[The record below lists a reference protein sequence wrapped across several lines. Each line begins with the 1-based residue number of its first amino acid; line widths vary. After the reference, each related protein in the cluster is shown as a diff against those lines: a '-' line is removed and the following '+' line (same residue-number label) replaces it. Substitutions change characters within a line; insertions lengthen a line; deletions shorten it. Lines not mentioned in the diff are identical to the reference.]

1 VASRIEDY
9 AMIGD
14 GRSGALVSAGGS
26 IDWLCVPRFDSD
38 ACCAALLGTKAN
50 GFWRIAPLEPATRTR
65 AYRGDTLVLDTE
77 FTDDRGHVRLT
88 DFMPVGTDAP
98 VVVRQI
104 EGLRGSMRLGC
115 ALLLRFDYGLVR
127 PRVRRQDDALLAI
140 AGSDLLALRAPV
152 VMECSDDDC
161 LASEFTVEEGQTMS
175 LVLSYGPSHCPPPA
189 ALDVAA
195 ALDST
200 LSYWRAWAGQF
211 DRQTPWRDA
220 VTRSLL
226 TLKGLT
232 YHPTGGLVAALTT
245 SLPEMPGGASN
256 WDYRYCWLRDATF
269 TVGALLNAGY
279 QGEAK
284 QWRDWMLRAIA
295 ADPDKMRIMYRLDG
309 NRRLDEANLDWLS
322 GYEGAAPVRLGNK
335 AADQRQ
341 IDVVGELLDALDL
354 MERGGIEPTEEV
366 LAAERDLAQ
375 HLEKTWQ
382 NPGHGLWESRSRPE
396 HYTYSKAMAWVGV
409 DRLLSR
415 HENRGGADEA
425 AQGHLRT
432 LRRRIHD
439 EILERAWNHA
449 RGHFVDRYGGE
460 QLDASL
466 LLLPLVGFLPADDPR
481 MAATI
486 DAIEQNLGS
495 EGLVWRTPSGGAS
508 AQGAFIA
515 CSCWL
520 ADCRSMQG
528 RRQEAVAIFER
539 VLALRN
545 DVGLL
550 SEEYHPGLRRLMGNF
565 PQALSHLAL
574 INTAL
579 GLSGPVLQRGGG

>member
-1 VASRIEDY
+1 MASRIEDY

-14 GRSGALVSAGGS
+14 GRSGALVSITGS
-26 IDWLCVPRFDSD
+26 IDWLCLPRFDSE

-50 GFWRIAPLEPATRTR
+50 GFWQIGPCAPANQKR
-65 AYRGDTLVLDTE
+65 AYRGDTLVLETE
-77 FTDDRGHVRLT
+77 FSDERGRVRLT
-88 DFMPVGTDAP
+88 DFMAVGTDAP
-98 VVVRQI
+98 VLVRQI
-104 EGLRGSMRLGC
+104 EGLDGQMQVRCDL
-115 ALLLRFDYGLVR
+115 ALRFDYGLLR
-127 PRVRRQDDALLAI
+127 PRVRRQDDVLLAI
-140 AGSDLLALRAPV
+140 AGSDLLAVRAPV
-152 VMECSDDDC
+152 ALNSSEDGC
-161 LASEFTVEEGQTMS
+161 LAAEFEVNAGQT
-175 LVLSYGPSHCPPPA
+175 LTFTLSYGSSHCPPPA
-189 ALDVAA
+189 AIDSGQLLA
-195 ALDST
+195 ST
-200 LSYWRAWAGQF
+200 LSYWSSWAARF
-211 DRQTPWRDA
+211 DRQTPWHEA
-220 VTRSLL
+220 VMRSLL

-245 SLPEMPGGASN
+245 SLPEMPGGALN

-279 QGEAK
+279 HEEARE
-284 QWRDWMLRAIA
+284 WRDWMLRAIA
-295 ADPDKMRIMYRLDG
+295 ADPDKMRIMYRVDG
-309 NRRLDEANLDWLS
+309 NRRLDEATLDWLP
-322 GYEGAAPVRLGNK
+322 GYEGAAPVRLGNN
-335 AADQRQ
+335 AAAQRQ
-341 IDVVGELLDALDL
+341 IDVVGELLDALTL
-354 MERGGIEPTEEV
+354 IERGGIAPNQEV

-382 NPGHGLWESRSRPE
+382 DAGHGLWESRGRPE
-396 HYTYSKAMAWVGV
+396 HYTYSKVMAWVGV
-409 DRLLSR
+409 DRLLRRDESR
-415 HENRGGADEA
+415 GDADGP
-425 AQGHLRT
+425 AQARLGT
-432 LRRRIHD
+432 LRIRIHD
-439 EILERAWNHA
+439 EIMERSWNHA

-466 LLLPLVGFLPADDPR
+466 LLLPLVGFLPAHHPR

-486 DAIEQNLGS
+486 DAIEHSLGS
-495 EGLVWRTPSGGAS
+495 DGLIWRTPAGGAT

-528 RRQEAVAIFER
+528 RRDEAIRIFER

>member
-1 VASRIEDY
+1 MASRIEDY

-14 GRSGALVSAGGS
+14 GRSGALVSANGS
-26 IDWLCVPRFDSD
+26 IDWLCLPRFDSD
-38 ACCAALLGTKAN
+38 ACCAAMLGTEVN
-50 GFWRIAPLEPATRTR
+50 GFCRIAPCAPAGRSR

-77 FTDDRGHVRLT
+77 FSHDGGQVRLT

-98 VVVRQI
+98 VLVRQI
-104 EGLRGSMRLGC
+104 EGLRGSMRLRC
-115 ALLLRFDYGLVR
+115 DLAFRFDYGLVR
-127 PRVRRQDDALLAI
+127 PRVSRQDDVMVAVAGPNLLAMRT
-140 AGSDLLALRAPV
+140 SVALDHT
-152 VMECSDDDC
+152 DDGC
-161 LASEFTVEEGQTMS
+161 LSAEFAVDAGQT
-175 LVLSYGPSHCPPPA
+175 LTFILSYGQSHCPPPA
-189 ALDVAA
+189 AIDPAEMLDA
-195 ALDST
+195 T
-200 LSYWRAWAGQF
+200 LSYWRAWAARF
-211 DRQTPWRDA
+211 DRATPWRDA
-220 VTRSLL
+220 VMRSLL

-245 SLPEMPGGASN
+245 SLPEMPGGALN

-279 QGEAK
+279 HEEATL
-284 QWRDWMLRAIA
+284 WRDWMLRAIA
-295 ADPDKMRIMYRLDG
+295 ADPGKMRIMYRLDG
-309 NRRLDEANLDWLS
+309 GRRLDEATLDWLP
-322 GYEGAAPVRLGNK
+322 GYEGSVPARLGNQ

-341 IDVVGELLDALDL
+341 IDVVGELLDALAL
-354 MERGGIEPTEEV
+354 MERGGIEPTEQV
-366 LAAERDLAQ
+366 LAAERDLAG

-382 NPGHGLWESRSRPE
+382 DPGHGLWESRGRPE
-396 HYTYSKAMAWVGV
+396 HYTYSKVMAWVGV
-409 DRLLSR
+409 DRLLGR
-415 HENRGGADEA
+415 YQRRGGIDE
-425 AQGHLRT
+425 QVQSRLQT
-432 LRRRIHD
+432 LRKRIHD
-439 EILERAWNHA
+439 EVMERAKNHA

-460 QLDASL
+460 HLDASL

-481 MAATI
+481 MAASI
-486 DAIEQNLGS
+486 DAIEQDLGS
-495 EGLVWRTPSGGAS
+495 DGLFWRTPRGGAT
-508 AQGAFIA
+508 AQGAFTA

-528 RRQEAVAIFER
+528 RRDEAVAIFER

-579 GLSGPVLQRGGG
+579 GLSGPVLQRVGG